1 MILDVTTNAAEI
13 NLMPSTELEEIAQNV
28 RMIIS
33 TVRGSVPMD
42 RNFGVDARLIDE
54 PISSAQA
61 KLTAGIATAIR
72 EQEPRARLMRVTYA
86 GDPNDG
92 QLTITA
98 RIGVAEKKM
107 RGGVF

>member
-1 MILDVTTNAAEI
+1 MILDVTTSAAEI
-13 NLMPSTELEEIAQNV
+13 NLMPKTELEEIAQNV

-54 PISSAQA
+54 PISAAQA

-72 EQEPRARLMRVTYA
+72 EQEPRARLMRVKYA

-92 QLTITA
+92 QLIITA
-98 RIGVAEKKM
+98 QIGVVKKKL